1 VTQVSPVSG
10 NTAPGNTAPESPVP
24 DTRSTDSAPRGL
36 SRDLLTRLFSPRS
49 VAIVGASDR
58 SNWSRRIHDS
68 LDIIGYPG
76 AVYYV
81 NPRGGTAHGSPL
93 HRSLADVGTVPD
105 LVYIMAPAHAA
116 LDAVTEAGRLGVP
129 AAIIL
134 SAGFAETGA
143 DGLRE
148 QLRVAEAVKAHG
160 MALLGP
166 NTLGFV
172 NPGQRIALMP
182 MQPGEP
188 LSDGSVGVVSQ
199 SGNMAVQMMNMA
211 RSFDVGLSLLA
222 STGNEISVT
231 VADVIGYLADD
242 DATKAIAVFLE
253 SVADPAAF
261 RAACLRAHQAGK
273 PVIVLKIGR
282 SEAGARAAMAHTGA
296 MVGDDGVIAAVF
308 AASGVIRVDTMED
321 LLTTA
326 DAFVRSGPVRGRNL
340 AVVTISGGAAD
351 VAADRAE
358 DFGLRYPDFT
368 AATLAELRRMLPD
381 YATPQNPLDITGAAV
396 ADSAL
401 FAAALQTVAAD
412 PGVDVT
418 VAVGEIEHH
427 APDSDW
433 GMESIAAMSRVAARA
448 PSPVIFANTTIHTI
462 TREVRRVRHELN
474 VPSVFGGMDR
484 ALAAVARIAEW
495 SARQPAA
502 ALPQPPQAA
511 VLPAAATGVWAED
524 TCREFLASRG
534 IPVVPGS
541 AEPTPERA
549 AAAVERLGVPAAM
562 KIISP
567 DIVHKSD
574 VGGVALGI
582 TGYREA
588 LTTAERMLRD
598 VAAKAPDARLRGIL
612 VSPLRADGYDLFVGF
627 VNDPAWGQVMAL
639 GMGGLWAEALGDVRR
654 IALPC
659 SPQDIESAFRSLR
672 AAPLLLGAR
681 GTAPVDLAALVHT
694 VVRLADASLSL
705 GRELAAFEVNPL
717 RVTSGGIEV
726 LDAAVIWRS

>member
-1 VTQVSPVSG
+1 VTHVSSG
-10 NTAPGNTAPESPVP
+10 NK
-24 DTRSTDSAPRGL
+24 GL
-36 SRDLLTRLFSPRS
+36 SRYHLTRLFSPRS

-58 SNWSRRIHDS
+58 SNWSKRIHDS
-68 LDIIGYPG
+68 LGIIGYPG
-76 AVYYV
+76 TVYYV

-93 HRSLADVGTVPD
+93 HQSLADIGTVPD
-105 LVYIMAPAHAA
+105 LVYIMAPAQAA
-116 LDAVTEAGRLGVP
+116 LGTVTEAGRLGVP

-134 SAGFAETGA
+134 SAGFAETGE

-148 QLRVAEAVKAHG
+148 QLRIAEAARAHE

-188 LSDGSVGVVSQ
+188 LTDGSVGVVSQ
-199 SGNMAVQMMNMA
+199 SGNMAVQVMNMA

-308 AASGVIRVDTMED
+308 AAAGVIRVDTMED

-358 DFGLRYPDFT
+358 DFGLRYPEFT
-368 AATLAELRRMLPD
+368 AATLGELQRMLPD

-396 ADSAL
+396 TDSAL
-401 FAAALQTVAAD
+401 FAAALDAVAAD

-427 APDSDW
+427 APDSAW
-433 GMESIAAMSRVAARA
+433 GMESIAAMSRAAARA
-448 PSPVIFANTTIHTI
+448 PGPVIFANTIIHTI
-462 TREVRRVRHELN
+462 TPEVRRVRHELN

-484 ALAAVARIAEW
+484 VLAAVARIADW
-495 SARQPAA
+495 SARPAA
-502 ALPQPPQAA
+502 APLPLPPRATA
-511 VLPAAATGVWAED
+511 LPAAATGVWAED
-524 TCREFLASRG
+524 TCREFLAARG
-534 IPVVPGS
+534 IPVVPGT

-549 AAAVERLGVPAAM
+549 AAAAERLGAPVAL

-574 VGGVALGI
+574 VGGVTLGI
-582 TGYREA
+582 AGYQEA
-588 LTTAERMLRD
+588 LAAAERMLRD
-598 VAAKAPDARLRGIL
+598 VAAKAPGARLRGIL
-612 VSPLRADGYDLFVGF
+612 VSPMRAEGYDLLVGF
-627 VNDPAWGQVMAL
+627 VNDPQWGQVMAL

-654 IALPC
+654 VALPC
-659 SPQDIESAFRSLR
+659 RPEDIESAVRSLR

-681 GTAPVDLAALVHT
+681 GTAPVNLAALVDT
-694 VVRLADASLSL
+694 VTQLADASLSL
-705 GRELAAFEVNPL
+705 SAELAAFEVNPL
-717 RVTSGGIEV
+717 RVTPDRIEV
-726 LDAAVIWRS
+726 LDATVVWRS

>member
-1 VTQVSPVSG
+1 MTHVSSG
-10 NTAPGNTAPESPVP
+10 NK
-24 DTRSTDSAPRGL
+24 GL
-36 SRDLLTRLFSPRS
+36 SRDHLTRLFSPRS

-68 LDIIGYPG
+68 LGIIGYPG
-76 AVYYV
+76 TVYYV

-93 HRSLADVGTVPD
+93 YQSLADIGAVPD
-105 LVYIMAPAHAA
+105 LVYIMAPAQAA
-116 LDAVTEAGRLGVP
+116 LGTVTEAGRLGVP
-129 AAIIL
+129 AVIIL
-134 SAGFAETGA
+134 SAGFAETGE

-148 QLRVAEAVKAHG
+148 QLRVAEAARAHE

-188 LSDGSVGVVSQ
+188 LTDGSVGVVSQ
-199 SGNMAVQMMNMA
+199 SGNMAVQVMNMA

-242 DATKAIAVFLE
+242 DATRAIAVFLE

-261 RAACLRAHQAGK
+261 RAACLRARQAGK
-273 PVIVLKIGR
+273 PVIALKIGR

-308 AASGVIRVDTMED
+308 AATGVIRVDTMED

-326 DAFVRSGPVRGRNL
+326 DAFVRSGPVQGRNL

-351 VAADRAE
+351 VAADRAA
-358 DFGLRYPDFT
+358 DFGLCYPEFT
-368 AATLAELRRMLPD
+368 TDTFGKLSRLLPD

-396 ADSAL
+396 TDSAL
-401 FAAALQTVAAD
+401 FAAALDAVAAD

-418 VAVGEIEHH
+418 VAVGEVEHH
-427 APDSDW
+427 APDSAW
-433 GMESIAAMSRVAARA
+433 GMETIAAMSGAAARA
-448 PSPVIFANTTIHTI
+448 PRPVVFANTTIHTI
-462 TREVRRVRHELN
+462 TPEVRRVRHELN

-484 ALAAVARIAEW
+484 VLAAVARIADW
-495 SARQPAA
+495 SARPPAA
-502 ALPQPPQAA
+502 APPLPPRATA
-511 VLPAAATGVWAED
+511 LPAAATGVWAED
-524 TCREFLASRG
+524 TCREFLAARG
-534 IPVVPGS
+534 IPVVPGT
-541 AEPTPERA
+541 AEPTPEHA
-549 AAAVERLGVPAAM
+549 AAAAERLGAPVAL

-574 VGGVALGI
+574 VGGVALGV
-582 TGYREA
+582 TGYQEA
-588 LTTAERMLRD
+588 LTAAERMLRD
-598 VAAKAPDARLRGIL
+598 AAAKAPAARLRGIL
-612 VSPLRADGYDLFVGF
+612 VSPMRDGGYDLFVGF
-627 VNDPAWGQVMAL
+627 VNDPQWGQVMAL
-639 GMGGLWAEALGDVRR
+639 GMGGLWAEVLGDVRR
-654 IALPC
+654 VALPC
-659 SPQDIESAFRSLR
+659 RPEEIESAVRSLR

-681 GTAPVDLAALVHT
+681 GTAPVDLAALVDT
-694 VVRLADASLSL
+694 VARLADASLSL
-705 GRELAAFEVNPL
+705 GGELAAFEVNPL
-717 RVTSGGIEV
+717 RVTPDRIEV
-726 LDAAVIWRS
+726 LDATVVWRS